1 MVSVRQ
7 RMFSGRSRVS
17 PLMSWVSGF
26 VNVPDWRVRCEGRKD
41 NRLKGGFYLK
51 LAQNIV
57 FLFSSEMRGSTI
69 RLYTDDRF
77 YRKILKYK

>member
-1 MVSVRQ
+1 MSFTGTRDKPSCSENKTSREINLQLIVR
-7 RMFSGRSRVS
+7 G
-17 PLMSWVSGF
+17 
-26 VNVPDWRVRCEGRKD
+26 
-41 NRLKGGFYLK
+41 LKGGFYLK

>member
-41 NRLKGGFYLK
+41 NRLKAQENASGPVATGF
-51 LAQNIV
+51 
-57 FLFSSEMRGSTI
+57 
-69 RLYTDDRF
+69 
-77 YRKILKYK
+77 

>member
-1 MVSVRQ
+1 MNKLLQNNRKSLL
-7 RMFSGRSRVS
+7 F
-17 PLMSWVSGF
+17 LF
-26 VNVPDWRVRCEGRKD
+26 LEGV
-41 NRLKGGFYLK
+41 LKGGFYLK
-51 LAQNIV
+51 LAENIV

>member
-1 MVSVRQ
+1 
-7 RMFSGRSRVS
+7 MFANDGQGKTDRSIS
-17 PLMSWVSGF
+17 SF
-26 VNVPDWRVRCEGRKD
+26 I
-41 NRLKGGFYLK
+41 KGGFYLK

>member
-1 MVSVRQ
+1 MV
-7 RMFSGRSRVS
+7 
-17 PLMSWVSGF
+17 L
-26 VNVPDWRVRCEGRKD
+26 RKF
-41 NRLKGGFYLK
+41 KGGFYLK